1 MKNLHSVYSHTFESY
16 YERLNNQA
24 KIFIRK
30 NDTIS
35 SEFTGK
41 NWGEQ
46 DESLKNRKTR
56 IKL

>member
-1 MKNLHSVYSHTFESY
+1 MKNICD

-24 KIFIRK
+24 KTFIRK